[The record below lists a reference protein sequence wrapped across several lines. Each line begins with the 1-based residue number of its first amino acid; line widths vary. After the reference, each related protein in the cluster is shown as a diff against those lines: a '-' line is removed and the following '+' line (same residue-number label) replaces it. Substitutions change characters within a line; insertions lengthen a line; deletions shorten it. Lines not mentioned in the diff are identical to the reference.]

1 MENRLRELRRLRGMT
16 QQALADAADISRQT
30 VIAIE
35 AGRFNPSVLLAFRLA
50 KALGVTIEDIFL
62 FER

>member
-1 MENRLRELRRLRGMT
+1 MT

>member
-1 MENRLRELRRLRGMT
+1 MENRLRELRRARGMT
-16 QQALADAADISRQT
+16 QQELADAAEISRQT

-50 KALGVTIEDIFL
+50 KALGMTIEDIFI
-62 FER
+62 FEG

>member
-1 MENRLRELRRLRGMT
+1 MENRLRTLRRTRGMT
-16 QQALADAADISRQT
+16 QQQLADTAEVSRQT

-50 KALGVTIEDIFL
+50 KALGVTIEDIFI
-62 FER
+62 FEG